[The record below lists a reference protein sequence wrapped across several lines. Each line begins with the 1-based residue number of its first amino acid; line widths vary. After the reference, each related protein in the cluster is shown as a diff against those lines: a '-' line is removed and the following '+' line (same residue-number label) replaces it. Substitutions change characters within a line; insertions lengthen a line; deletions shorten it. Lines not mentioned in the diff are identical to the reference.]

1 MEFQALSR
9 FALRIFAAQFPGLSR
24 RRYVL
29 TRNFE
34 FLKIS
39 NVSKINF
46 KFSVVNIVKT
56 CLWGILPGAAAA
68 FLAACSAMPEGQS
81 GYSASGAHVPYGGLN
96 PMELSDL
103 ATRKYLEGSSEE
115 ALGAVDALISDA
127 GAISIPHLREYA
139 YTRALILNDLFD
151 SGKCGGR
158 SVFEAYESAFSNWEY
173 VFAGD
178 GRLYITRLYE
188 YLSGFLASYDPDLA
202 MEKSICAIAFI
213 ESLPD
218 GEFKRL
224 YAAGFRTI
232 SMESFAGLYFDISSG
247 KGATEEAR
255 SLLASLLKSGRSD
268 RIVLLMRYAASCG
281 LHGREAARVVME
293 GTDILS
299 SPMYVRNFSEY
310 CSLADILPGG
320 GPDSPAAAFSG
331 RVLEFAGEV
340 SKSDMDELSREQ
352 VFIANARLGFVLKRA
367 GKSAE

>member
-1 MEFQALSR
+1 M
-9 FALRIFAAQFPGLSR
+9 
-24 RRYVL
+24 

-46 KFSVVNIVKT
+46 KFPVVNIVKT

-81 GYSASGAHVPYGGLN
+81 GYSASGAHAPYGGLN

-127 GAISIPHLREYA
+127 GAMSIPHLREYA

-178 GRLYITRLYE
+178 TRLYITRLYE

-202 MEKSICAIAFI
+202 MENRFAPLRLSNRSRTANLKGFTLRVSGPYPWKALRGFI
-213 ESLPD
+213 LTYHLERAPRR
-218 GEFKRL
+218 KR
-224 YAAGFRTI
+224 A
-232 SMESFAGLYFDISSG
+232 
-247 KGATEEAR
+247 
-255 SLLASLLKSGRSD
+255 ASLLR
-268 RIVLLMRYAASCG
+268 
-281 LHGREAARVVME
+281 
-293 GTDILS
+293 
-299 SPMYVRNFSEY
+299 F
-310 CSLADILPGG
+310 
-320 GPDSPAAAFSG
+320 
-331 RVLEFAGEV
+331 
-340 SKSDMDELSREQ
+340 
-352 VFIANARLGFVLKRA
+352 
-367 GKSAE
+367 